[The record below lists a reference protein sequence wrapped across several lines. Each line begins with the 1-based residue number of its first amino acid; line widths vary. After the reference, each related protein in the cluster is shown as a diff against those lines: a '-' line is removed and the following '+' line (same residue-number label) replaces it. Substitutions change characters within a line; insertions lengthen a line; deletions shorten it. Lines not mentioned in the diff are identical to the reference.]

1 MNGASSAN
9 IPYKNELRDR
19 QGCGEYG
26 RRHKPLLDAAIN
38 DIRIRFEGKTVEV
51 EFNDTAPKPLQ
62 GFTVTAPVQILEHNT
77 GCWWERTITARIR
90 DGSTIPRRVGS
101 RVLELDHRHTHAH
114 SSRRH
119 STHPGHRRQ
128 ASSKRGKQ
136 LSVNQPLTDSEAR
149 NIFINGAEDFYS
161 LSANPQFSNVAEL
174 FDAWLTEHDRQLL
187 AKTETEAGKR
197 ISSELK
203 LEHAS
208 DAHARTEPSRAYI
221 QGCKAARS
229 LLEDAIR
236 DMTQEQGTL

>member
-90 DGSTIPRRVGS
+90 DGSTIPV
-101 RVLELDHRHTHAH
+101 VLDHVYWNWITGTPMHIHLDGIQRIRVIEDKHHQ
-114 SSRRH
+114 RE
-119 STHPGHRRQ
+119 
-128 ASSKRGKQ
+128 KKQ
-136 LSVNQPLTDSEAR
+136 LSVNQPLTDSEAK

>member
-1 MNGASSAN
+1 M
-9 IPYKNELRDR
+9 
-19 QGCGEYG
+19 
-26 RRHKPLLDAAIN
+26 
-38 DIRIRFEGKTVEV
+38 
-51 EFNDTAPKPLQ
+51 
-62 GFTVTAPVQILEHNT
+62 
-77 GCWWERTITARIR
+77 
-90 DGSTIPRRVGS
+90 
-101 RVLELDHRHTHAH
+101 
-114 SSRRH
+114 
-119 STHPGHRRQ
+119 
-128 ASSKRGKQ
+128 
-136 LSVNQPLTDSEAR
+136 NQPLTDSEAR

-236 DMTQEQGTL
+236 DMTQEQGDAMSFTEKKFVAIHCDECDEQYDPEDGSAYYTDKDDADDDASSDGWQLDGDENHYCPQHWHLTCSKCGKTAMGNHDELIENGWDCATDEWLCPECH